1 MSVTR
6 RRFLSNT
13 TAAVAGASTASLF
26 PTAIRTRAQG
36 VSPSDKI
43 VVGVI
48 GCKGMGFSDVRSL
61 LRMNAVECGA
71 LCDVDSSVLHER
83 AGNIEEMT
91 AVKPQLYSD
100 YRQLRRH
107 LLACLD
113 ELFHA
118 ELRVVLQLVVK
129 LMHTVSCVRTL
140 SIDQRRLGPRLCMHR
155 PRAAKVALRRP
166 RSRERRCYARRR
178 RSTLTLRA

>member
-48 GCKGMGFSDVRSL
+48 GGTLSFGSVGLFVGPVALGIGYKL
-61 LRMNAVECGA
+61 LTEWTRR
-71 LCDVDSSVLHER
+71 DDDQSVLEP
-83 AGNIEEMT
+83 GE
-91 AVKPQLYSD
+91 
-100 YRQLRRH
+100 
-107 LLACLD
+107 
-113 ELFHA
+113 
-118 ELRVVLQLVVK
+118 
-129 LMHTVSCVRTL
+129 
-140 SIDQRRLGPRLCMHR
+140 
-155 PRAAKVALRRP
+155 
-166 RSRERRCYARRR
+166 
-178 RSTLTLRA
+178 